1 MTELIPSL
9 SLDNLLKQRHAV
21 LERIQEA
28 SRLLREAYAICQAA
42 HLRFP
47 NLGFHPEYGK
57 EMRLEDGDKIVKAV
71 DASAWHYLMHASGTR
86 SFMDAAARAQWDA
99 KIAAYDVPP
108 LTAANIHATF
118 TALHESRT
126 ELFHRGV
133 INLFRQLSWDYQTNS
148 PFQFGKRLIIYCLLS
163 LYGHGFALLNAH
175 ACNELDN
182 LFRAFSVL
190 DGQSEPDHR
199 NGMHQQISTARDTH
213 AHALV
218 TSYFALKWYKK
229 GTGHLTFTRL
239 DLVAQ
244 LNAIL
249 HRYFPHAIPARQ

>member
-9 SLDNLLKQRHAV
+9 SLDNLLNQRHAV

-28 SRLLREAYAICQAA
+28 SRLLREAYTMCQAA

-47 NLGFHPEYGK
+47 NLGYHPEYGK
-57 EMRLEDGDKIVKAV
+57 EIRLEDGDKIAKAV
-71 DASAWHYLMHASGTR
+71 DASAWHYLMQASGTR
-86 SFMDAAARAQWDA
+86 SFLDAAARAQWDA
-99 KIAAYDVPP
+99 KIAAHDVPP
-108 LTAANIHATF
+108 LTVANIQATF
-118 TALHESRT
+118 TSLYESRT

-148 PFQFGKRLIIYCLLS
+148 PFQFGKRLILHRLLS
-163 LYGHGFALLNAH
+163 LYGRGFALLNTH
-175 ACNELDN
+175 ACNELDD
-182 LFRAFSVL
+182 LLRAFCVL
-190 DGQSEPDHR
+190 DGQPEPDHR
-199 NGMHQQISTARDTH
+199 NGMHQQLSRAREVH
-213 AHALV
+213 EHALV
-218 TSYFALKWYKK
+218 TPYFVLKWYKK